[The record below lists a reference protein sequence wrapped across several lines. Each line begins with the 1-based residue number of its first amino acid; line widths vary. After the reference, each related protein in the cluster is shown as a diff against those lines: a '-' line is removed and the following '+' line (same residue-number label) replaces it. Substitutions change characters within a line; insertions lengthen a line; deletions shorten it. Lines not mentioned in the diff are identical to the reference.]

1 MTTKKTSKEKKTT
14 PSSSEQTIKKLQKKI
29 STLTNELAEKND
41 KLLRSLADLQN
52 QQKRFEK
59 ELKHIQVETKKKYLL
74 ELLDLKEVLNKAYE
88 DDNPK
93 EGLKLLLANINTFLE
108 KENIQQIDCKGKPF
122 DHSLHHAVTVIQDNT
137 CEDNIIVDEIK
148 KGYKQGDILL
158 RPSHVVVAKNQESD

>member
-1 MTTKKTSKEKKTT
+1 MTAKKTSKDKKTT
-14 PSSSEQTIKKLQKKI
+14 TFSSEQTIKKLQVKI
-29 STLTNELAEKND
+29 TTLTNELAEKND

-52 QQKRFEK
+52 QQKRFQK
-59 ELKHIQVETKKKYLL
+59 ELKHTEDETKKKYLL
-74 ELLDLKEVLNKAYE
+74 ELLDLQEILNKAYQDE
-88 DDNPK
+88 NPK

-108 KENIQQIDCKGKPF
+108 KENIQKIDCKGKPF

-158 RPSHVVVAKNQESD
+158 RPSHVVVAKNKASD